1 MLQFVTGGPT
11 LRSSLRV
18 AGTLTKQT
26 TSAAF
31 SPRLLLLVV
40 VVIIIFVMVMTFHDD
55 ADFDNDNNAYNTR

>member
-31 SPRLLLLVV
+31 SPRLVVVVVV
-40 VVIIIFVMVMTFHDD
+40 VVIILMMVMTFHDD
-55 ADFDNDNNAYNTR
+55 ADFDNDNNAYNSR